1 MRADKFLQD
10 IHYVVNDF
18 VNTCNQIHK
27 KKTLFKLPVNISKE
41 IKITT
46 DSRGFTLSL
55 DYCGISIKSVYSLD
69 ENGIE
74 LIKTLENGNNN

>member
-10 IHYVVNDF
+10 IPYVIDDF
-18 VNTCNQIHK
+18 FDRCNKIHK

-46 DSRGFTLSL
+46 DSKGFTLSL